1 MNILFYFYASI
12 VAAFIGSFI
21 NVLIDR
27 IPQKLS
33 FVKGRSYCM
42 SCKRQIRAHENIPVL
57 SYIFLLGKC
66 AGCSAIIPFR
76 IFVVE
81 VLSAIGVPL
90 VIFISLS
97 HGLTIPEVA
106 LRVVVF
112 FVFEWIFFTDL
123 EYGIIPDQSI
133 LVLFLCAL
141 LFFVL
146 DPRVIVPSL
155 IAGIGACIFFALLF
169 FGTRGRGMGF
179 GDVKLSLALGLVLG
193 HPGALVGLYG
203 AFLTGSVISIIL
215 IVWGKKK
222 FKKDSVPFGP
232 FLVVSSLVA
241 LLYAQEIYSFV
252 LRVLP

>member
-81 VLSAIGVPL
+81 VLSAIAVP
-90 VIFISLS
+90 FIVYVSLS

-133 LVLFLCAL
+133 LVLILCAL

-146 DPRVIVPSL
+146 DPGVIVPSL
-155 IAGIGACIFFALLF
+155 IAGIAACIFFALLF

-179 GDVKLSLALGLVLG
+179 GDVKLSLALGLILG
-193 HPGALVGLYG
+193 HPGALVGFYG

-232 FLVVSSLVA
+232 FLVASSLVA

>member
-1 MNILFYFYASI
+1 MNILFYFFAGI
-12 VAAFIGSFI
+12 TAAFIGSFV

-42 SCKRQIRAHENIPVL
+42 SCKRQIRAHENIPIL
-57 SYIFLLGKC
+57 SYLFLLGKC
-66 AGCSAIIPFR
+66 AGCKAIIPFR

-81 VLSAIGVPL
+81 VLSAFFVPFI
-90 VIFISLS
+90 IFVSFS
-97 HGLTIPEVA
+97 DGLGIPEIA
-106 LRVVVF
+106 LRIVIF

-123 EYGIIPDQSI
+123 EYGIIPDQSVLI
-133 LVLFLCAL
+133 LLFCAL
-141 LFFVL
+141 LSFVL
-146 DPRVIVPSL
+146 SPATIVPSL
-155 IAGIGACIFFALLF
+155 IAGVSACLFFAILF

-179 GDVKLSLALGLVLG
+179 GDVKLSFSLGLILG
-193 HPGALVGLYG
+193 HPGALVGFYG

-232 FLVVSSLVA
+232 FLVASSLVA
-241 LLYAQEIYSFV
+241 LLFAQEIYSFV